1 MVNEDLIDQNES
13 KLKFHNCG
21 VETRIRMLKRDHPM
35 VQSQQNSILNESFI
49 DSSISKKRPRL
60 HANDSNSFS

>member
-13 KLKFHNCG
+13 KLKFHNSG

-35 VQSQQNSILNESFI
+35 VQSQ
-49 DSSISKKRPRL
+49 
-60 HANDSNSFS
+60 